1 MHLQLKFSDVEWILL
16 TFVSEKYVQ
25 LLKKNQLDT
34 FDQVWNRKVDWFEEP
49 NERRGGWSGVGRIV
63 LQQNDGTEIGAYL
76 KRQDNHCRTSWL
88 HPVKGVPTFQRE
100 FEMMHYLE
108 KCGVAAPEVMLFGR
122 NPNGDLKT
130 TLLTKEL
137 AGFKPL
143 EELTED
149 LFSNARPSLS
159 AQRLVISAVAM
170 LAKKL
175 HAANVQHRSFY
186 PKHLFVNMVDVNAVK
201 VAVIDLEK
209 SRINYIAVMR
219 SLIDLA
225 VLNRH
230 AKYWSRSRRM
240 YFYLQYLGVDRL
252 TPFTKWLCRRIV
264 KRSNRVKSK

>member
-1 MHLQLKFSDVEWILL
+1 ML
-16 TFVSEKYVQ
+16 TFVAEKYAQ
-25 LLKKNQLDT
+25 LLQKNQLDT

-49 NERRGGWSGVGRIV
+49 NERRGGWSGVGRIA

-122 NPNGDLKT
+122 NPSGDLKT

-149 LFSNARPSLS
+149 LFANARPPLSLQNS
-159 AQRLVISAVAM
+159 VIRAVSN
-170 LAKKL
+170 LARNL
-175 HAANVQHRSFY
+175 HAVNVQHRSFY
-186 PKHLFVNMVDVNAVK
+186 PKHLFVNMDDVNAPK

-240 YFYLQYLGVDRL
+240 YFYLQYLGINRL
-252 TPFTKWLCRRIV
+252 TPFAKWLCRRIV
-264 KRSNRVKSK
+264 KRSNRVKRK

>member
-1 MHLQLKFSDVEWILL
+1 LL
-16 TFVSEKYVQ
+16 TFVSEKYAQ
-25 LLKKNQLDT
+25 LLKHNQLDS
-34 FDQVWNRKVDWFEEP
+34 FEKVWNRKVDWFEEP

-63 LQQNDGTEIGAYL
+63 LQQDDGTEIGAYL

-88 HPVKGVPTFQRE
+88 HPIKGVPTFQRE

-108 KCGVAAPEVMLFGR
+108 KRGVSAPEVILFGR
-122 NPNGDLKT
+122 SPDGDFKT

-143 EELTED
+143 EDLTNEL
-149 LFSNARPSLS
+149 FANGRPPL
-159 AQRLVISAVAM
+159 AEQKAIVSAVAL
-170 LAKKL
+170 LAQKL

-186 PKHLFVNMVDVNAVK
+186 PKHLFVNRDDLTMLK

-230 AKYWSRSRRM
+230 AKCWSRSRRM
-240 YFYLQYLGVDRL
+240 SFYLQYLGIDKL
-252 TPFTKWLCRRIV
+252 TPFAKWLCRRIV
-264 KRSNRVKSK
+264 KRSNRVKRK

>member
-1 MHLQLKFSDVEWILL
+1 MGWILL

-25 LLKKNQLDT
+25 LLQKNQLDT
-34 FDQVWNRKVDWFEEP
+34 FEKVWSRKVDWFEEP
-49 NERRGGWSGVGRIV
+49 NERRGGWSGVGRIT

-100 FEMMHYLE
+100 FEMMHYLD
-108 KCGVAAPEVMLFGR
+108 KCGVAAPEVMLFSR
-122 NPNGDLKT
+122 NPGGDLKT

-149 LFSNARPSLS
+149 LFASSRTPLLLQNS
-159 AQRLVISAVAM
+159 VIRAVAI
-170 LAKKL
+170 LTKKL

-186 PKHLFVNMVDVNAVK
+186 PKHLFVNMDDVNAPK

-240 YFYLQYLGVDRL
+240 YFYLQYLGVDKL

-264 KRSNRVKSK
+264 KRSNRVKRK